1 MTNAAKPKPLT
12 AHPLFPAIIALWFA
26 ALFGLGSLAVG
37 SDLIDHAVVALR
49 LDSLMSALAP
59 PLGMFARLM
68 LATGLAIAGG
78 AIGYALG
85 RGMARRGK
93 DTPLQPDRAPADEAD
108 PLPDAVEAPRVRRR
122 PLTAADHEFVPYES
136 APLPGSRLPQI
147 FDVTTLEPAP
157 AELEPAPAESE
168 PEVSRDAFIEPA
180 IWTEIAAPEPVEPEP
195 ETEPLLLLDESPS
208 PAAEPEVPATTVTAV
223 LAGDPGALGT
233 VQLAER
239 LALALQGR
247 RKRRVL
253 STDSPDADDH
263 EQAVKRSLDSRAVLE
278 LQADDDV
285 EEDEDELAEESTDE
299 GYSSLLAL
307 GPVARRATLQ
317 IDDLPAS
324 PLPLEQV
331 VIFPGQLVR
340 ERSTAPT
347 ALPVGDTTGTDTGET
362 DRALRAALSNLQR
375 LSGAA

>member
-1 MTNAAKPKPLT
+1 MTNTAKPKPLT
-12 AHPLFPAIIALWFA
+12 AHPLFPAIVALWFA

-37 SDLIDHAVVALR
+37 SDLIERAVMELR
-49 LDSLMSALAP
+49 LDSVLSALAP
-59 PLGMFARLM
+59 PLGLFARLM
-68 LATGLAIAGG
+68 LATGLAVAGG

-85 RGMARRGK
+85 RGLARRGEAAPLRP
-93 DTPLQPDRAPADEAD
+93 DTAPADEAD
-108 PLPDAVEAPRVRRR
+108 PLPNEVEALRVRRR

-157 AELEPAPAESE
+157 AEPE
-168 PEVSRDAFIEPA
+168 PEVARDAFIEPA

-195 ETEPLLLLDESPS
+195 ETEPLLLEQSPS
-208 PAAEPEVPATTVTAV
+208 PAAAREVPATSVTEV

-263 EQAVKRSLDSRAVLE
+263 EQAVKRSLDLRAVLE
-278 LQADDDV
+278 LQADDDA
-285 EEDEDELAEESTDE
+285 EEDEDELADESTDE

-307 GPVARRATLQ
+307 GPVARRATVQ
-317 IDDLPAS
+317 IDDIAAS
-324 PLPLEQV
+324 PLPLEPV

-340 ERSTAPT
+340 ERSIAPT
-347 ALPVGDTTGTDTGET
+347 APVEEADTGET
-362 DRALRAALSNLQR
+362 NRALRAALSNLQR